1 MAERVKWVQRGWSP
15 QERMRLLWE
24 TSLYSWIVGANVEQ
38 VEVGDRGIVNEA
50 GPGKF
55 DSTGKL
61 CGSRSSKERKS

>member
-1 MAERVKWVQRGWSP
+1 
-15 QERMRLLWE
+15 MRLLWE

-38 VEVGDRGIVNEA
+38 VEVGDRGIVNEE